1 METPV
6 PELLLATLEDNLCEK
21 KLKKFKWHLVQGV
34 KGFPQHIPK
43 ARLDKADHQDTV
55 DKMVETYGLEGAK
68 MITLEVLKK
77 MKLIDLTNMWTEP
90 AARSSPAVVQK
101 VRDELK
107 SYLKKKYDQIYEG
120 TSKKGDFVYLNK
132 IYTELYVI
140 DGAMGGVSGDHE
152 VRCLDSRT
160 PATEET
166 VKLSEIFKPQPDQKK
181 RIRTVLSLGIAGV
194 GKTVSVQ
201 KFILDWTEGK
211 ENQDIDFII
220 PLPFR
225 QINKIRE
232 EDCSLIDLLHQFF
245 PFMEPIDTLEEGFK
259 VLFIFDGLDES
270 RLPLAL
276 NHNKDVAKDTT
287 TAPLDVLITNL
298 ITGQLLPSALIWI
311 TSRPAAANQIDRNY
325 IHQWTEIRGFNDPQK
340 EEYFRKRFC
349 NDDQAYRIIN
359 HIKSSRS
366 LHIMCHIPVFCWI
379 SATVLNDILG
389 KTKSGEMPKTLTKMY
404 EHFLL
409 CQTDKMTEQKYPTGS
424 KNAVL
429 QLAKLAFCQL
439 QKGQL
444 IFYEKDLRESGIDI
458 EVAIV
463 YSGVCTE
470 IFLEEEKVFSFVHL
484 SVQEFLAALY
494 AYHCHTTDN
503 NNVLLPKLTRKHSIF
518 CFECIPQ
525 SWKSVFDL
533 HKTAIDKALES
544 QNGHLD
550 LFLRFLL
557 GLSLESNQR
566 LLSGILPETKDREDI
581 EKTVSYIKEKI
592 REDLSPEKSINLFH
606 CLSELKDES
615 LVLEIQSYLRS
626 GSLPVNN
633 LSPTQWSALTF
644 VLMTSEETQEVFD
657 LKKYIRSEEG
667 LLKLLAVITSC
678 RCALLDS
685 CNLTARCCEMLA
697 KAIGSNSSY
706 MRELDLSDNDLQ
718 DSGVKLLSAGLRSP
732 ICKLETLRLNR
743 CNLTKNCCVA
753 LASALT
759 PRSNTSHLRKL
770 DLSDNNLQ
778 DSGVQKLSDRLND
791 PQCKLETLGL
801 SLCGVTE
808 KGCAY
813 LASALRSNPSHL
825 KELDLSYNHPGDSG
839 VKLLSAGQHTVRFH
853 PGGEYWFSVRYACN
867 LTLDPNT
874 TFRNLSLSEENRK
887 VTWVTM
893 KQPYPDHPERF
904 HDYAQVLCREGLTG
918 RCYWEVEWSGNRVEI
933 GMTYKGISRRGQI
946 DDCVLGHNDKSW
958 CLDCDGNQYTAWH
971 NDEDTAISVSSRSNR
986 VGVSLIWS
994 DGSLSFYSISSSN
1007 TLTHLYTFHTKF
1019 TEPLYPGFN
1028 ITNNSSVTLCHRYRM
1043 RSSQAQIPPHI
1054 GKSLIHYATE

>member
-678 RCALLDS
+678 RCALL
-685 CNLTARCCEMLA
+685 
-697 KAIGSNSSY
+697 
-706 MRELDLSDNDLQ
+706 
-718 DSGVKLLSAGLRSP
+718 
-732 ICKLETLRLNR
+732 NR

>member
-245 PFMEPIDTLEEGFK
+245 PFMEPINTLEEGFK

-276 NHNKDVAKDTT
+276 NHNKDVAKDTK

-518 CFECIPQ
+518 CFDCIPQ
-525 SWKSVFDL
+525 SCKSVFDL

-678 RCALLDS
+678 RCALL
-685 CNLTARCCEMLA
+685 
-697 KAIGSNSSY
+697 
-706 MRELDLSDNDLQ
+706 
-718 DSGVKLLSAGLRSP
+718 
-732 ICKLETLRLNR
+732 NR

-813 LASALRSNPSHL
+813 LATALRSNPSHL

-839 VKLLSAGQHTVRFH
+839 VKLLSAGQHIVSFH

-887 VTWVTM
+887 VTWVTT

-1043 RSSQAQIPPHI
+1043 RSSQAQFPPHI

>member
-1 METPV
+1 MYGQSRTTMETPV

-77 MKLIDLTNMWTEP
+77 MKLIDLSNMWTEP
-90 AARSSPAVVQK
+90 AARSGPAVVQK

-107 SYLKKKYDQIYEG
+107 SYLKKKYEQIYEG

-245 PFMEPIDTLEEGFK
+245 PFMEPINTLEEGLK

-276 NHNKDVAKDTT
+276 NHNKDVAKDTK

-518 CFECIPQ
+518 CFECFPQ

-678 RCALLDS
+678 RCALL
-685 CNLTARCCEMLA
+685 
-697 KAIGSNSSY
+697 
-706 MRELDLSDNDLQ
+706 
-718 DSGVKLLSAGLRSP
+718 
-732 ICKLETLRLNR
+732 NR

-839 VKLLSAGQHTVRFH
+839 VKLLSAGQHTVSFH

-887 VTWVTM
+887 VTWVTT

-904 HDYAQVLCREGLTG
+904 HYYAQVLCREGLTG

-1043 RSSQAQIPPHI
+1043 QQSE
-1054 GKSLIHYATE
+1054 T

>member
-276 NHNKDVAKDTT
+276 NHNKDVAKDTK

-525 SWKSVFDL
+525 SWKSMFDL

-732 ICKLETLRLNR
+732 ICKLETLRL
-743 CNLTKNCCVA
+743 
-753 LASALT
+753 
-759 PRSNTSHLRKL
+759 
-770 DLSDNNLQ
+770 
-778 DSGVQKLSDRLND
+778 
-791 PQCKLETLGL
+791 

-887 VTWVTM
+887 VTWVTT

-1043 RSSQAQIPPHI
+1043 RSSQAQFPPHI